1 MLPLNAYPQINTTAQ
16 IVITEQIKHI
26 VVTSS
31 EIAYLAIPDT
41 DKSFPKYIIYILK
54 KRKHK
59 QLAIL
64 LIYRGQEIECKL
76 WHTFVTSFRLKA
88 KIFMNVNTY
97 IG

>member
-1 MLPLNAYPQINTTAQ
+1 
-16 IVITEQIKHI
+16 VITEQIKHI

-41 DKSFPKYIIYILK
+41 DKSFPKYIIYIYILK

-59 QLAIL
+59 EQAIL